1 LIHLLK
7 SCGQNLLLIF
17 AVLFANNAFGQ
28 KGSVIVIQTKGL
40 VEAISPN
47 GTKLQEPVVRGSV
60 LPEGYSIKTNLFS
73 ESVLLL
79 SNGTTATIQE
89 NSVFKLIEFNQKPFD
104 AQNQSFG
111 QLENEPSTSQVSIE
125 MEIGSLVVQTK
136 KLNKTSS
143 FSIRTPTGTAGI
155 LGTQFQLASSPN
167 TGMQLDVAESQVAF
181 TPAGQNQPVVVGPG
195 RGLDSSPNGQVKQRP
210 INPIV
215 SQNISSKNSVA
226 SSFCASVPLATAKQ
240 ANSKSASTSSN
251 DGSEEDSADDGD
263 EGGDSAGEDK
273 SDVDGGESEA
283 AESFIKQASN
293 SVRPVSGQETNK
305 DYLPKTLDPEQLV
318 DLYGKD
324 AIDPEKLVDLYGKDA
339 LDPEKLV
346 DIYGKDATYQKYL
359 DKIYG
364 IITPPTVPAN
374 PPQVDEPTG
383 NTDVPSSP
391 PGFTPSTRPVS
402 DFKIDQNPYNP
413 EILDFIPISPLETAV
428 GTPIELSVDWT
439 RQDLYGLL
447 DDWLP
452 VQEFDWIKIP
462 KLDPDG
468 NVKLDENGNVEYLDT
483 DGYFYT
489 ASFALEQF
497 LKGPEY
503 SLPVNE
509 SFRRAWFLT
518 SLFFHD
524 LTGAYAISGD
534 HILSNADWDS
544 IVVGSITPGAVLN
557 AGDLINYYG
566 SSPYLHSLGTALIN
580 EGALGDTNKDVALDI
595 LNLFQDQGTNSINI
609 PNSFTL
615 GVLGNNVLNSALLG
629 ATHEDLLDALDSPEK
644 QRELAKLFK
653 LYPENL
659 NAVLG
664 ADIQIGSADAATK
677 INLGKWLQKATIFEG
692 TSGTNTNE
700 PSNDKKA
707 FAFAAG
713 KDLHLA
719 GDVTFE
725 NSFNGVVNKT
735 EDHALVL
742 GSAQE
747 TNIGHVEGSGPL
759 VATNENPHPTKITFE
774 GSNLGIGSYENLTLT
789 NVAIDVG
796 GNLALGTL
804 ADMHI
809 TQTDISVGRHSDR
822 DNVYMYADN
831 LLSAHNLTFSGRTRE
846 IYMEAKTIDLRDVHF
861 PGGSEIMLRSELG
874 KPNFWGNSY
883 GGDLEV
889 GHVNFYS
896 NSNTYGNVPITS
908 SEFSSPKTHGV
919 SGYDSQTL
927 KTATGD
933 PAIKIRTFPDTK

>member
-1 LIHLLK
+1 LIHSLK
-7 SCGQNLLLIF
+7 FCGQSFLLFLLI
-17 AVLFANNAFGQ
+17 LFANQAFGQ

-47 GTKLQEPVVRGSV
+47 GAKLTEPVVRGSV

-89 NSVFKLIEFNQKPFD
+89 NSVFKLLEFKQKPFD
-104 AQNQSFG
+104 TQNQSFG
-111 QLENEPSTSQVSIE
+111 QLENEPSTSQVTIE
-125 MEIGSLVVQTK
+125 MELGSLVVQTK
-136 KLNKTSS
+136 KLNKSSS

-155 LGTQFQLASSPN
+155 RGTQFQLASSPN

-195 RGLDSSPNGQVKQRP
+195 RGLDSSPGGQIKQRP

-226 SSFCASVPLATAKQ
+226 SSFCAAVPLATAKQ
-240 ANSKSASTSSN
+240 ANSKSASSSSK

-263 EGGDSAGEDK
+263 EEGDSADEDS
-273 SDVDGGESEA
+273 SDDDGGESEA

-293 SVRPVSGQETNK
+293 SVRQVSGQETNP
-305 DYLPKTLDPEQLV
+305 DYLKKVQGLLNPTTSNQSD
-318 DLYGKD
+318 DT
-324 AIDPEKLVDLYGKDA
+324 
-339 LDPEKLV
+339 
-346 DIYGKDATYQKYL
+346 DI
-359 DKIYG
+359 
-364 IITPPTVPAN
+364 PA
-374 PPQVDEPTG
+374 
-383 NTDVPSSP
+383 SP
-391 PGFTPSTRPVS
+391 PGFIPSTRPVS
-402 DFKIDQNPYNP
+402 DFQIAQNPVNS
-413 EILDFIPISPLETAV
+413 ESLDFIPLSFLGTAI
-428 GTPIELSVDWT
+428 GTPIELSADSS
-439 RQDLYGLL
+439 REDLYGLL
-447 DDWLP
+447 DEWLPDQELDWL
-452 VQEFDWIKIP
+452 
-462 KLDPDG
+462 
-468 NVKLDENGNVEYLDT
+468 NVSELEEDKNP
-483 DGYFYT
+483 YFYT
-489 ASFALEQF
+489 ASIALEQF
-497 LKGPEY
+497 LDAPDY

-524 LTGAYAISGD
+524 LTGAYAISGNHD
-534 HILSNADWDS
+534 LVNADWYS
-544 IVVGSITPGAVLN
+544 IAGGSIIPGAVLN
-557 AGDLINYYG
+557 AGKLIDYYD
-566 SSPYLHSLGTALIN
+566 SSPYLHNLGTALIK
-580 EGALGDTNKDVALDI
+580 EGALGDTNKDVAHSI
-595 LNLFQDQGTNSINI
+595 LNLLKDETTGSINFT
-609 PNSFTL
+609 NSFTL
-615 GVLGNNVLNSALLG
+615 GEVLGNNVLNSALLG
-629 ATHEDLLDALDSPEK
+629 ADHEDLLDALDSEEK

-664 ADIQIGSADAATK
+664 ADIQIGSASSPTTV
-677 INLGKWLQKATIFEG
+677 NLGQWLQKATIFEG
-692 TSGTNTNE
+692 DATSNNNDPSNDQ
-700 PSNDKKA
+700 PSNDKKV

-725 NSFNGVVNKT
+725 NSVNGVINKT

-759 VATNENPHPTKITFE
+759 QPTDKNDPNYDPYPTKINFE
-774 GSNLGIGSYENLTLT
+774 GSNLGIGSYEDLTLT

-822 DNVYMYADN
+822 DNVYMYAEN
-831 LLSAHNLTFSGRTRE
+831 LLSAHDLKFSGRTRE
-846 IYMEAKTIDLRDVHF
+846 IYMEANTIDLRDVHF
-861 PGGSEIMLRSELG
+861 PGGSEVMLRSELG
-874 KPNFWGNSY
+874 KPNFH
-883 GGDLEV
+883 GGIYDGSLLV
-889 GHVNFYS
+889 GHVNFFS
-896 NSNTYGNVPITS
+896 NSNTYDNIPITS

-919 SGYDSQTL
+919 AGYDSQNF

-933 PAIKIRTFPDTK
+933 AAIKIRKFPDPK